1 MGCLVDRTRRL
12 GKRGRPPL
20 SATRSTEGM
29 LGYACALEGG
39 GGERTLVR
47 EHGGTRQGGIE
58 LAAAA
63 KRWIGIY
70 YALDQSACGGG
81 VDG

>member
-1 MGCLVDRTRRL
+1 MWTHLPVL
-12 GKRGRPPL
+12 KRDIPE
-20 SATRSTEGM
+20 A
-29 LGYACALEGG
+29 
-39 GGERTLVR
+39 R
-47 EHGGTRQGGIE
+47 EKGFIVTNITTVRQGDIE

-81 VDG
+81 VYRVLNSIT